1 MPTVRTPRAHS
12 PQRRRISF
20 PANPDS
26 DSDGDINGPRIAVS
40 VADDSGPGPNISVS
54 GSDNAPSIS
63 INVGGA
69 DDGHGNGPAI
79 NVNPG
84 GPSVAVNGGR
94 RSVAELPTIR
104 RGGGLLCGGC
114 GGMIMGRVV
123 SAMGARWHP
132 GCFTC
137 CVCNE
142 LLENLSSYEKDGR
155 SFCHLDYH
163 EVGPFRA
170 PHSFPGSD
178 RRLFPLALRAEM
190 LPLPHSNR
198 G

>member
-1 MPTVRTPRAHS
+1 M
-12 PQRRRISF
+12 
-20 PANPDS
+20 NLDS

-40 VADDSGPGPNISVS
+40 VADDSGPGPKISVS

-63 INVGGA
+63 INFGGA
-69 DDGHGNGPAI
+69 DDSHGNGPAI

-94 RSVAELPTIR
+94 RSVMELLTIR
-104 RGGGLLCGGC
+104 RGGGLSCGGC
-114 GGMIMGRVV
+114 RGMIMGRVV

-137 CVCNE
+137 CVCN

-155 SFCHLDYH
+155 SFCHLDYYK
-163 EVGPFRA
+163 VGPFHA

-190 LPLPHSNR
+190 LPLPQQSWMRGSSHSMILN
-198 G
+198 